1 MAKKNEVFS
10 IRIESV
16 DEKQVPDLVKEQ
28 FSRAVD
34 LKKQI
39 QKAQEKIWD
48 AKEDA
53 INSVEPKTISKKSA
67 IENLQVATLDLANA
81 QESVLDAQIKSF
93 EYQQTLAEISKFLF
107 RLGLTNIALNR
118 AVVNE
123 LEAKL
128 RKASKEELNEIER
141 AEIENLIKRLK
152 VQQDIDQKQTELT
165 QIVKDQA
172 SVIEKQEKEISKLK
186 TKIESQDKEIKDIRR
201 MLKNL

>member
-1 MAKKNEVFS
+1 MAKKSEDFS

-34 LKKQI
+34 S
-39 QKAQEKIWD
+39 
-48 AKEDA
+48 KEDA

-165 QIVKDQA
+165 QIVKEQA
-172 SVIEKQEKEISKLK
+172 SIIEKQGKEINKLKSKIENQEKEI
-186 TKIESQDKEIKDIRR
+186 KEIRKI
-201 MLKNL
+201 LKNI

>member
-1 MAKKNEVFS
+1 MAKKSEDFS

-39 QKAQEKIWD
+39 RKAQEKILD

-165 QIVKDQA
+165 QIVKEQA
-172 SVIEKQEKEISKLK
+172 SIIEKQGKEINKLKSKIENQEKEI
-186 TKIESQDKEIKDIRR
+186 KEIRKN
-201 MLKNL
+201 LKNN

>member
-39 QKAQEKIWD
+39 QKAQEKILD